1 MLTLTKPTSIHTHH
15 NTYIKLCDGYWLRYA
30 YQRKGVSR
38 LHTTIKQ
45 FFKSINSN
53 KNRLLSRRYHH
64 HHHFDSPRADIFAAK
79 GPVHY
84 GSSCPWKWIWLKK
97 NSDEWFS
104 GEHFNSK
111 IQSPSKFQQIQPK
124 EKMTA
129 HANTN
134 SGPHPWEDVWKS
146 ILVILPIRWE
156 IKLKN

>member
-30 YQRKGVSR
+30 YERKGVSR

-45 FFKSINSN
+45 FFKSINSH

-79 GPVHY
+79 GLVHF

-97 NSDEWFS
+97 TLLS
-104 GEHFNSK
+104 GSQVSILTAKSNHLANLNK
-111 IQSPSKFQQIQPK
+111 YNQKKKWQLMQIQTAGLIH
-124 EKMTA
+124 EKMCE
-129 HANTN
+129 
-134 SGPHPWEDVWKS
+134 SQSWLYFQYVEK
-146 ILVILPIRWE
+146 
-156 IKLKN
+156 